1 MYKGVLGTLLL
12 AASLMLP
19 ALAPAVSIG
28 LPDDFEDGTTQNWVV
43 GLRGGVPRFPPV
55 NVPTGGPAGDG
66 DHYLLLTSV
75 ASIFS
80 DPGNRLVVINLTQWT
95 GDFLGAAVNFITM
108 DVNNLGAT
116 DLDLRIRV
124 EDPDAPPSNT
134 PTHIAVSTDAVF
146 VPAGGGWTRV
156 VFPMSPGH
164 LTPLKG
170 DVALALS
177 NVAELRIFHSP
188 TATFPGPTIDAQLG
202 VDNITA
208 RVTSMPPQ
216 GDSDGDGKTD
226 IGVWRPGDGYWYILR
241 SSDGGLTQTQWGTGT
256 LFANSD
262 VPGPGDYD
270 GDGKTDLAVWRPSD
284 GIWYILR
291 SSDGGVIQTQWGS
304 ATLFL
309 NSDILTPGDYDGDGK
324 TDIAVW
330 RPGDGVWYILRSSD
344 GGVTQTQWGTGTLF
358 PNPDVPVPGDF
369 DGDRKTDTA
378 VWRPGDGNWY
388 ILRSSDGGVIQ
399 TQWGT
404 GSLNDVPVPGDY
416 DGDGKTDYAVWRP
429 GDGNWYIIR
438 SSDSG
443 IIQTQWGTLGDIP
456 TPGDY
461 DGDGKIDMAVWRPS
475 GGNWYILRSSD
486 GGVTLTQWGASVL
499 NDIPISQ

>member
-1 MYKGVLGTLLL
+1 MGGFALLIRREVVKMHKGVLGTLLL

-28 LPDDFEDGTTQNWVV
+28 LTDDFEDGTTQNWVV
-43 GLRGGVPRFPPV
+43 GLRGAVPPFPPV

-75 ASIFS
+75 ASNFS

-95 GDFLGAAVNFITM
+95 GDFVGAAVNFITM

-134 PTHIAVSTDAVF
+134 PTHIGVSTDAVF
-146 VPAGGGWTRV
+146 VPAGSGWTRV
-156 VFPMSPGH
+156 VFPISPGH

-208 RVTSMPPQ
+208 RVTPMPPQ
-216 GDSDGDGKTD
+216 GDFDGDGKTD
-226 IGVWRPGDGYWYILR
+226 IAVWRPGDGVWYIIR
-241 SSDGGLTQTQWGTGT
+241 SSDGGVIQTPWGT
-256 LFANSD
+256 LDDIPA
-262 VPGPGDYD
+262 PGDYD
-270 GDGKTDLAVWRPSD
+270 GDGNTDLAVWRPSD
-284 GIWYILR
+284 GIWYIVR
-291 SSDGGVIQTQWGS
+291 SSDGGVIQTQWGTG
-304 ATLFL
+304 TL
-309 NSDILTPGDYDGDGK
+309 SDVPVPGDYDGDGK

-330 RPGDGVWYILRSSD
+330 RPGDGVWYIIRSSD

-358 PNPDVPVPGDF
+358 PD
-369 DGDRKTDTA
+369 
-378 VWRPGDGNWY
+378 
-388 ILRSSDGGVIQ
+388 S
-399 TQWGT
+399 
-404 GSLNDVPVPGDY
+404 DVPVPGDY
-416 DGDGKTDYAVWRP
+416 DGDGKTD
-429 GDGNWYIIR
+429 I
-438 SSDSG
+438 
-443 IIQTQWGTLGDIP
+443 
-456 TPGDY
+456 
-461 DGDGKIDMAVWRPS
+461 AVWRPS

-486 GGVTLTQWGASVL
+486 AGVNLTQWGASGL
-499 NDIPISQ
+499 NDIPVSQ